1 MTTKRD
7 AFRQL
12 QSTRLA
18 QYLRLCEEVGVEQA
32 RERCLEGYPE
42 RQRSKM
48 GPLIEGRSLFA
59 GFELAVPRFA
69 EIGVR
74 EEVID
79 DSDETT
85 DAVLEIA
92 ATCMCCDASTDIGL
106 AQPVSALCELDF
118 EATRRA
124 FSDISVTT
132 LRRQV
137 DGACVCIFR
146 YARRRRPGPDR
157 P

>member
-1 MTTKRD
+1 VTTKQD
-7 AFRQL
+7 AFREL
-12 QSTRLA
+12 QSARLA
-18 QYLRLCEEVGVEQA
+18 QYLRLCQEVGAEEA
-32 RERCLEGYPE
+32 REQCLEGYPE

-48 GPLIEGRSLFA
+48 GPLIEGRSLVA
-59 GFELAVPRFA
+59 GFELAVARFA

-74 EEVID
+74 EEVLD

-106 AQPVSALCELDF
+106 ASPVSALCELDF

-124 FSDISVTT
+124 FSEISVAA

-146 YARRRRPGPDR
+146 YARPRRHATDS
-157 P
+157 